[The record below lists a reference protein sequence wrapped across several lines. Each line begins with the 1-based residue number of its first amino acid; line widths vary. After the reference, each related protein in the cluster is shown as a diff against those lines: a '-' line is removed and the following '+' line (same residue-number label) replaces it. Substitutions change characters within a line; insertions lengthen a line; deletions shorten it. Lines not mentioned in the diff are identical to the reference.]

1 MAVIFVY
8 LLIYSDIIDIDF
20 REILIMMNSFILI
33 FLDILFFIKLKSVM
47 QIFNVQWFFNLR
59 KWFDL
64 LLRN

>member
-1 MAVIFVY
+1 MY

-20 REILIMMNSFILI
+20 REILVMMNSFILI
-33 FLDILFFIKLKSVM
+33 FLDILFFIKLKSIM

>member
-20 REILIMMNSFILI
+20 REILVMMNSFILI
-33 FLDILFFIKLKSVM
+33 FLDILFFIKLKSIM